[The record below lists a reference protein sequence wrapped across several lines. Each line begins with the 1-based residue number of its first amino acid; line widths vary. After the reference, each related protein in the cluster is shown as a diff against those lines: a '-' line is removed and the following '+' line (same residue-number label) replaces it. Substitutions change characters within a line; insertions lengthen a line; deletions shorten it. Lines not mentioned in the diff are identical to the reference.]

1 MIADILAK
9 VANSVIKII
18 SDSGYFGI
26 TSLMAIESACI
37 PVPSEII
44 MPFAGFLTI
53 SGKLSLLL
61 VIVWGAVGN
70 LIGSIIAYAVG
81 ACGGRPFIE
90 KYGKY
95 VLVGKDELD
104 KSQRFFTKYGSAS
117 VFFSRLLPIVRTFIS
132 LPAGIAR
139 MPFAKFCLYTFIG
152 SFFWSAL
159 LAWIG
164 VFLGENWQSIETYFR
179 KFDWLILIAIIAFIV
194 LFIYKKVSA
203 QGGSASGGKNKNI

>member
-9 VANSVIKII
+9 VANLVIKII

-44 MPFAGFLTI
+44 MPFAGFLTV

-70 LIGSIIAYAVG
+70 LIGSIIAYAIG
-81 ACGGRPFIE
+81 AYGGRPFIE

-95 VLVGKDELD
+95 ALIGKDELD
-104 KSQRFFTKYGSAS
+104 KSQKFFTKHGSIG
-117 VFFSRLLPIVRTFIS
+117 VFFSRLLPVVRTFIS

-194 LFIYKKVSA
+194 LFIYKKI
-203 QGGSASGGKNKNI
+203 KK

>member
-9 VANSVIKII
+9 VAALVIKII
-18 SDSGYFGI
+18 SDTGYFGI
-26 TSLMAIESACI
+26 ASLMAIESACI

-53 SGKLSLLL
+53 SGKLSFLL
-61 VIVWGAVGN
+61 VIVWGACGN

-81 ACGGRPFIE
+81 VYGGRPFIE

-95 VLVGKDELD
+95 VLIGKDELD

-139 MPFAKFCLYTFIG
+139 MPFAKFCFYTFIG

-159 LAWIG
+159 LAYVG
-164 VFLGENWQSIETYFR
+164 VFLGENWQSIEVYFR
-179 KFDWLILIAIIAFIV
+179 KFDWLIAALLIAGVAYFV
-194 LFIYKKVSA
+194 YKKFSA
-203 QGGSASGGKNKNI
+203 KGGSASGGKNKK

>member
-1 MIADILAK
+1 MITDILAK
-9 VANSVIKII
+9 VAALVIKII

-26 TSLMAIESACI
+26 ASLMAVESACI

-53 SGKLSLLL
+53 SGKLSFWL
-61 VIVWGAVGN
+61 VVIWGAFGN

-81 ACGGRPFIE
+81 AYGGRPFIE

-95 VLVGKDELD
+95 VLLGKDELD
-104 KSQRFFTKYGSAS
+104 KSQRFFSKYGSIS

-139 MPFAKFCLYTFIG
+139 MPFAKFCSYTFIG

-159 LAWIG
+159 LVYVG
-164 VFLGENWQSIETYFR
+164 RFLGENWQSIEVYFR
-179 KFDWLILIAIIAFIV
+179 KFDWLIAALLILGVVYFV
-194 LFIYKKVSA
+194 YKKI
-203 QGGSASGGKNKNI
+203 KNKK